1 MKMTET
7 ERGGIVLTREITTYC
22 WHVLGEVARATR
34 RPELLPVLQ
43 RAGMK
48 ETVDAQDI
56 AVHLL
61 LEDSR
66 HAAAARLL
74 EIACGLGLLES
85 VSSPGGSRSSR
96 KAYGLTDLGHEALQR
111 KEVFVPEYGSW
122 RLWASND
129 PLLDCP
135 ILLIEPNNEPQAKQ
149 EARSDSPPTI
159 EKIPSWLQKALGKTI
174 TPHGNKVALR
184 IDHLEKN
191 LQPQDTQATLRSTW
205 NVDTARLDL
214 KGKLGDNLFDAPC
227 MPPEMTAH
235 QVWQGLLESSG
246 LLDDWDD
253 ETRALKKS
261 FAASSPAERNSL
273 RADLQLFAPQ
283 LQRFGRF
290 DDVRVSQVALMPAS
304 LEDARHWAQWRLVE
318 RINSYA
324 SSPKFAAWAEDA
336 YAPFHKFDL
345 SMPMRK
351 DLAEHTWQQRETS
364 RAITWHLVA
373 AEDWGL

>member
-7 ERGGIVLTREITTYC
+7 ERGDIVLTREVTIYC

-61 LEDSR
+61 LEGSR

-85 VSSPGGSRSSR
+85 TSSPGGSRFAR

-135 ILLIEPNNEPQAKQ
+135 ILLIELNNEPRAKQ
-149 EARSDSPPTI
+149 EVRSDAPPAV

-174 TPHGNKVALR
+174 TPHGNNVALR

-191 LQPQDTQATLRSTW
+191 LQPQSVQATLRAAW

-214 KGKLGDNLFDAPC
+214 QGKLGDKLFDAPC
-227 MPPEMTAH
+227 MPPELAAH
-235 QVWQGLLESSG
+235 LAWRSVLESSG

-253 ETRALKKS
+253 ETRTLKQS
-261 FAASSPAERNSL
+261 FATSSPAERNSL
-273 RADLQLFAPQ
+273 RADLQLSAPQ

-290 DDVRVSQVALMPAS
+290 DDVRVSQVALRPAS
-304 LEDARHWAQWRLVE
+304 HEDARLWAQWRLVE

-324 SSPKFAAWAEDA
+324 SSPQFAAWSEDA
-336 YAPFHKFDL
+336 YAPFHNFDL
-345 SMPMRK
+345 SMPKRK

-364 RAITWHLVA
+364 RATTWHLVA